1 MSSPSLFPSNPNPIP
16 LVFHGSVNQ
25 ELWLGGEFRASPSSP
40 DPLGL
45 LVLLMPFPWTRA
57 DLHPPQLLESLP
69 ISLPKPCDSLGC
81 GGTAIFPRNGF
92 PNFLLKPLR
101 KARPGTNPRGSPVEK
116 LLLARA
122 RRVPGGFGV
131 VFEEHLDV
139 VCGNPLCWLPPGAVG
154 TPTWG
159 RSWLEPRCSQLENR
173 GYPDKNELQWC
184 SSASALF
191 STWQEWGIPSVWW
204 DFTAVGRVS
213 VVNGRLDGEG
223 NASGRGEGVSRTN
236 PRGNAFVMLSACD

>member
-1 MSSPSLFPSNPNPIP
+1 MGPLLPPLIPWDSWSCSCPFLGPVLAFILLSFWNPFPSPVTPSAAVAP
-16 LVFHGSVNQ
+16 
-25 ELWLGGEFRASPSSP
+25 PSSP
-40 DPLGL
+40 
-45 LVLLMPFPWTRA
+45 
-57 DLHPPQLLESLP
+57 
-69 ISLPKPCDSLGC
+69 
-81 GGTAIFPRNGF
+81 GTVGTGF

-173 GYPDKNELQWC
+173 GYPDRNELQWC

-191 STWQEWGIPSVWW
+191 PTWQEWGIPGVLW

-236 PRGNAFVMLSACD
+236 PRGNAFVMPSACD